1 MIEEYTPSQLVN
13 RMMAQF
19 ESNWGKHPAEIR
31 LGYVQSKLVQ
41 LLEEF
46 PEALDEFR
54 ERIKLNEFELILQGE
69 NV

>member
-1 MIEEYTPSQLVN
+1 VIEEYTPSQLVN

-19 ESNWGKHPAEIR
+19 ESNWGKQPAEIR